1 MVMGDIVA
9 YVLRKLAEGED
20 IAEIRKKLLDS
31 GWKKED
37 VDEAIEIALNEKSER
52 LNMSSIKKMF
62 LIFTDPYD
70 FFINVRFEQTLKKP
84 ALFLVINT
92 FIVISVLVLRWLF
105 RNLAL
110 RTSFGIAVLF
120 LSPLILFLSEIL
132 VFLIGIVFSFV
143 VQLVSK
149 LFGNELPFPYTWKV
163 TIYALAPF
171 ILSFLLFNTPALTY
185 LSIPLLLWSV
195 LLTMYGLYEVVNL
208 SLFQGM
214 VCAVLSYGF
223 VFLVLSLISLWLF
236 RNSFFL
242 IAKLL
247 GF

>member
-1 MVMGDIVA
+1 MGDIVA

-37 VDEAIEIALNEKSER
+37 VDEAIEIALKEKNERIS
-52 LNMSSIKKMF
+52 LNSIKKMA
-62 LIFTDPYD
+62 LIFTNPYD

-84 ALFLVINT
+84 AVFLAINT
-92 FIVISVLVLRWLF
+92 LIVALVLVLRWF
-105 RNLAL
+105 FSNLAL
-110 RTSFGIAVLF
+110 RTSFGMVVVF
-120 LSPLILFLSEIL
+120 LSPLILFFSEIL
-132 VFLIGIVFSFV
+132 MFLIGIVFSFV
-143 VQLVSK
+143 VHLISK

-171 ILSFLLFNTPALTY
+171 ILSFLFFNTPALTY
-185 LSIPLLLWSV
+185 LSVPLLLWSL

-223 VFLVLSLISLWLF
+223 VFLVLSFISMWLF

-242 IAKLL
+242 ISKLL